1 MYQWGKRWQ
10 ILHQQVK
17 KVCLVQHQAVQLEIL
32 QRHSL
37 PEQEHQFQV
46 LHKYIMILNELYE
59 RSPSAYQD
67 VAADNTQ
74 PHLGQLRKTKLT
86 LMQLNKL
93 RKMQDTRMFEFNE
106 KLKDIRTQYAPPA
119 APAA

>member
-1 MYQWGKRWQ
+1 MEIRRQPNHRPPQ
-10 ILHQQVK
+10 RR
-17 KVCLVQHQAVQLEIL
+17 LE
-32 QRHSL
+32 
-37 PEQEHQFQV
+37 
-46 LHKYIMILNELYE
+46 HKYFMILNELYE

-74 PHLGQLRKTKLT
+74 PHIGQLRKTKLT

-93 RKMQDTRMFEFNE
+93 RKMNDTRTFEYNE

-119 APAA
+119 VPAA

>member
-1 MYQWGKRWQ
+1 LDQLQLLNPR
-10 ILHQQVK
+10 LRQQ
-17 KVCLVQHQAVQLEIL
+17 HLE
-32 QRHSL
+32 
-37 PEQEHQFQV
+37 
-46 LHKYIMILNELYE
+46 HKYFMILNELYE

-93 RKMQDTRMFEFNE
+93 RKMNDTRTFEYNE
-106 KLKDIRTQYAPPA
+106 KLKDIRTQYAPPV
-119 APAA
+119 APPA

>member
-1 MYQWGKRWQ
+1 V
-10 ILHQQVK
+10 HQVEQ
-17 KVCLVQHQAVQLEIL
+17 LATRRQHNLRAPVL
-32 QRHSL
+32 
-37 PEQEHQFQV
+37 QFQA

-93 RKMQDTRMFEFNE
+93 RKMNDTRTFEYNE

-119 APAA
+119 AAPM

>member
-1 MYQWGKRWQ
+1 MDQH
-10 ILHQQVK
+10 HQ
-17 KVCLVQHQAVQLEIL
+17 HNHRPL
-32 QRHSL
+32 QRHL
-37 PEQEHQFQV
+37 G
-46 LHKYIMILNELYE
+46 HKYLMILNELYE

-74 PHLGQLRKTKLT
+74 PHLGELRKTKLT

-93 RKMQDTRMFEFNE
+93 RKMNDTRTFEYNE

-119 APAA
+119 APGA

>member
-1 MYQWGKRWQ
+1 
-10 ILHQQVK
+10 
-17 KVCLVQHQAVQLEIL
+17 
-32 QRHSL
+32 
-37 PEQEHQFQV
+37 
-46 LHKYIMILNELYE
+46 MILNELNE

-93 RKMQDTRMFEFNE
+93 RKMNDTRTFEYNE

-119 APAA
+119 APVV